1 MWSGAVL
8 CYVAVML
15 LYKTT
20 KNSFR
25 RHFRYVFSCL
35 GVFVRQF
42 DKILTILAKSVDRA
56 YIF

>member
-8 CYVAVML
+8 CYITVQNHN
-15 LYKTT
+15 
-20 KNSFR
+20 KNSFG
-25 RHFRYVFSCL
+25 RHFKYAFTRL